1 MTNKHPEALAS
12 AYRRAVAKSNKIRLL
27 GIEPNMEDSLKEDLI
42 ETLAKAKAETL
53 GVAWETQVKGQRWY
67 VTDLIEFSGL
77 TAKER
82 LELEYTN
89 SFPDVA
95 SEGEMLAQLEALV

>member
-12 AYRRAVAKSNKIRLL
+12 AYRRAVAKSSKIKEL
-27 GIEPNMEDSLKEDLI
+27 GISPDMTDEELDSTI
-42 ETLAKAKAETL
+42 ELVAKAKADRDGVEWTTL
-53 GVAWETQVKGQRWY
+53 VKGQRWY
-67 VTDLIEFSGL
+67 INDLKDFSEL
-77 TAKER
+77 TANER

-95 SEGEMLAQLEALV
+95 SELEMLNQLEAMM